1 MFILG
6 LIIVLFS
13 ITSGYYFSG
22 GDFILLW
29 QPSELL
35 IIIGGGIGAAFIS
48 SPPEKIKQT
57 LSSLKYL
64 FKVRPYNKEDYTDL
78 LRTYFLIFRLMRSKG
93 LAEIESHIENPKS
106 SEIFSQSKLMINNE
120 DLLDFTRDNLRLIVS
135 GINDV
140 HQLEVSM
147 NSEIDIYET
156 YRFAPSK
163 NFLTIGDSLPALG
176 IVAAV
181 LGVILTM
188 KSISQPPEV
197 LGSMIAA
204 ALVGTFSGVLFSYG
218 LCNPVGYFLQKY
230 ALSQIQILEVIKTGI
245 LCYAEGQAPSS
256 IVEFMRKNISPEY
269 KPNFYQV
276 DKVINN
282 K

>member
-163 NFLTIGDSLPALG
+163 NFLTIGDSLPALC

-230 ALSQIQILEVIKTGI
+230 A
-245 LCYAEGQAPSS
+245 
-256 IVEFMRKNISPEY
+256 FDKNA
-269 KPNFYQV
+269 
-276 DKVINN
+276 
-282 K
+282 